1 MKKLSLAAMT
11 MCVALALTGCYASD
25 IGDYYQT
32 AQLYLGQGDYADA
45 AELFVQLGEYR
56 DSADYALYCQALA
69 AMQAEEYAV
78 ARANLTEVAPFKSSG
93 RYLRYLDALEAEE
106 AGDLEEALALYE
118 ELGSFADSH
127 LAAERLRK
135 AIPEAAFKEGRALMA
150 RGEYEAARD
159 IFLSLEGYSASES
172 MAENCTA
179 ALERAARNAAE
190 ALAEAGD
197 KLGALDAYRAMGD
210 TLDAVKRAEEIRG
223 DILAE
228 LEKQYAAVTLATA
241 PALMDAYATLGED
254 EAAQA
259 RIAELNTRFGKN
271 LMLLTLDAPLVQLGR
286 YPYAESGEEQPVL
299 WRVLRAEGSL
309 VTLLSEKVLDAS
321 ADAAAVPV
329 TFAEEE
335 KSAAGE
341 VTLPS
346 MAELA
351 ARTDLTCIPTPYAI
365 AQGAEKTAA
374 YWLRD
379 SLENGLHPII
389 GASGTMTL
397 PVEGAVVGVRPM
409 VVIDLEK
416 INFTQ
421 GDGSA
426 EAPFRVE

>member
-1 MKKLSLAAMT
+1 
-11 MCVALALTGCYASD
+11 
-25 IGDYYQT
+25 
-32 AQLYLGQGDYADA
+32 
-45 AELFVQLGEYR
+45 
-56 DSADYALYCQALA
+56 
-69 AMQAEEYAV
+69 
-78 ARANLTEVAPFKSSG
+78 
-93 RYLRYLDALEAEE
+93 
-106 AGDLEEALALYE
+106 
-118 ELGSFADSH
+118 
-127 LAAERLRK
+127 
-135 AIPEAAFKEGRALMA
+135 
-150 RGEYEAARD
+150 
-159 IFLSLEGYSASES
+159 
-172 MAENCTA
+172 
-179 ALERAARNAAE
+179 
-190 ALAEAGD
+190 
-197 KLGALDAYRAMGD
+197 
-210 TLDAVKRAEEIRG
+210 
-223 DILAE
+223 
-228 LEKQYAAVTLATA
+228 
-241 PALMDAYATLGED
+241 MDAYATLGED

-271 LMLLTLDAPLVQLGR
+271 LMLLTMDAPLVQLGR

-365 AQGAEKTAA
+365 AQGAEETAA

-397 PVEGAVVGVRPM
+397 PVEGAVIGVRPM